1 MGSGLV
7 GCCYVLDE
15 PTIGLH
21 QRDNERL
28 IATLRSLTD
37 IGNTVLVVEH
47 DEDTIRAADHL
58 IDIGPGPGRHG
69 GEVVA
74 AGALDEVIA
83 HADSLTAKYLRGD
96 EKVEV
101 PTQRRKLDHRKPL
114 VVKGATANNLK
125 NVDASFPL
133 GGLLTVTGV
142 SGSGKSTLV
151 NQILMKGLK
160 RELSGARVKP
170 GEHKSIKGME
180 SIDRVIEVDQS
191 PIGRTPRSNPATY
204 TGLFDA
210 IRALFTKTK
219 EAKIRGYK
227 PGRFSFNVKGGRC
240 EACQGQG
247 TKKIEMHFLPD
258 VFVTCDV
265 CKGARYNRETLE
277 VTYRGKHIA
286 DVLAMTIEEALA
298 FFEAFPDVQRMLG
311 ALNDVGLSYIQLG
324 QQSTTLS
331 GGEAQRIK
339 LATELGKRSTGRTLY
354 VLDEPTTGLHF
365 EDVRKLIGVLNRL
378 VDEGTRSA
386 SDAVLKVGGN
396 TVVLIE
402 HNMDVIKCSDW
413 LLDMGPEGGDR
424 GGELVAEGTPE
435 DVADEP
441 SEPHG
446 AVPQADARRR
456 GGGEGSHE
464 EEGRG
469 QEEAGREEGLDEAE
483 GLEGL
488 RAVRA
493 ALRFFTEKTE
503 PGEKTEGAKRQEGR
517 WGNTVNAP
525 SPLLCPLSRLCLLRE

>member
-1 MGSGLV
+1 M
-7 GCCYVLDE
+7 
-15 PTIGLH
+15 
-21 QRDNERL
+21 
-28 IATLRSLTD
+28 
-37 IGNTVLVVEH
+37 
-47 DEDTIRAADHL
+47 
-58 IDIGPGPGRHG
+58 
-69 GEVVA
+69 
-74 AGALDEVIA
+74 
-83 HADSLTAKYLRGD
+83 
-96 EKVEV
+96 
-101 PTQRRKLDHRKPL
+101 
-114 VVKGATANNLK
+114 
-125 NVDASFPL
+125 
-133 GGLLTVTGV
+133 
-142 SGSGKSTLV
+142 
-151 NQILMKGLK
+151 
-160 RELSGARVKP
+160 
-170 GEHKSIKGME
+170 
-180 SIDRVIEVDQS
+180 
-191 PIGRTPRSNPATY
+191 
-204 TGLFDA
+204 
-210 IRALFTKTK
+210 
-219 EAKIRGYK
+219 
-227 PGRFSFNVKGGRC
+227 KGGRC

-286 DVLAMTIEEALA
+286 DVLAMTIEEALV

-435 DVADEP
+435 EVAANP
-441 SEPHG
+441 K
-446 AVPQADARRR
+446 
-456 GGGEGSHE
+456 SHT
-464 EEGRG
+464 GRFLQPMLG
-469 QEEAGREEGLDEAE
+469 KAS
-483 GLEGL
+483 
-488 RAVRA
+488 A
-493 ALRFFTEKTE
+493 APAK
-503 PGEKTEGAKRQEGR
+503 KGAKRAASSKAKSKAKSKARAKPKPRPAGKKK
-517 WGNTVNAP
+517 VAKKKP
-525 SPLLCPLSRLCLLRE
+525 AAAKA